1 MKLWNE
7 FKDSNE
13 TVKEKLYSHMNR
25 GTVNETRE
33 QLCSPVGLLRDPG
46 LI

>member
-7 FKDSNE
+7 FRDSNE
-13 TVKEKLYSHMNR
+13 TVKEKLCSHMSL

-33 QLCSPVGLLRDPG
+33 HLCSPLGLLRDPG